1 MACSLPGSS
10 VHGISQARM
19 LEWVAISFSWG
30 SSDAVLNLHLLLWQA
45 DSSDEGLCFLLP
57 ITGCVASDK
66 VDVVFLCLLLALVS
80 SFVNM
85 DINQI

>member
-1 MACSLPGSS
+1 MA
-10 VHGISQARM
+10 
-19 LEWVAISFSWG
+19 
-30 SSDAVLNLHLLLWQA
+30 
-45 DSSDEGLCFLLP
+45 DEGLCFLLP